1 MERKI
6 RETKRILAA
15 QDECILTTEDK
26 SLKEEATNKFVDAS
40 VKLKRQETELKNF
53 CNKTGLTQSSDRTQK
68 YGFNKSVSKTT
79 NATAEKYYENWAKSH
94 NINNIE
100 TLAKYYDVK
109 YNDVERYRLLRGY
122 VNAVNIGDISPLVGF
137 DLYESTANE
146 ATEKLCGLVI
156 DGKYKINGFV
166 PHFIDRVIGQTS
178 TSHTGMRLGAPI
190 EQINDSIIS
199 IKKISEPFFVN
210 IKKNGKE
217 YLDKRIKITGRS
229 CSFIYSITD
238 NLLVQATSFGEGIIL

>member
-40 VKLKRQETELKNF
+40 VKLKRQEAELKNF

-178 TSHTGMRLGAPI
+178 TSHTGMRLGAK
-190 EQINDSIIS
+190 INFVEDSIKRPLMIS
-199 IKKISEPFFVN
+199 QPRHTYITKGK
-210 IKKNGKE
+210 KE
-217 YLDKRIKITGRS
+217 YVDKRILITGRY
-229 CSFIYSITD
+229 CSFVYSITD
-238 NLLVQATSFGEGIIL
+238 KLLIQATPLTEGV